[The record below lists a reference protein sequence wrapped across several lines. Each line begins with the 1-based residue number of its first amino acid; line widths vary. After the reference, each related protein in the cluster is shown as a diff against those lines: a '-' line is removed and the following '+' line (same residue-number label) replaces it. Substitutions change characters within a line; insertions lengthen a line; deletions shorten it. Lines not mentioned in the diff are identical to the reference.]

1 MADLHQP
8 LQTFKG
14 TFNRIL
20 QNSSDSRELLV
31 TSTVGVRLCW
41 PIGGFFAVT
50 PMGLLWSYRVQ
61 QLPLWYPFGGVQTLF
76 AFIQPVGVG
85 EATVTIAGVPAYWYC
100 ANSAYVNRHIVILLC
115 NFSGLMIYET
125 EPINLCS
132 LLSTTVRNVALTQ
145 ARHLLGQ
152 VFTGHRLDSQWK
164 WQKTL

>member
-1 MADLHQP
+1 MLANWGVLCSYTNGAP
-8 LQTFKG
+8 LE
-14 TFNRIL
+14 L
-20 QNSSDSRELLV
+20 QG
-31 TSTVGVRLCW
+31 STVTPLVPFR
-41 PIGGFFAVT
+41 GG
-50 PMGLLWSYRVQ
+50 
-61 QLPLWYPFGGVQTLF
+61 GGDQTLF

-145 ARHLLGQ
+145 ARHLQGQ

-164 WQKTL
+164 WRKTL